1 MNQKQRTMVTIG
13 GFALALIVFFSAVAF
28 AGPLQDRMK
37 ARLPEI
43 VSLKSKGVIGEN
55 SQGYLEFV
63 GASKEGAD
71 IVAAE
76 NADRKALYTA
86 VAQKTGASVEQ
97 VGNRAALKWKEN
109 LGPGEFFK
117 NPDGQWIQKK

>member
-55 SQGYLEFV
+55 SQGYL
-63 GASKEGAD
+63 
-71 IVAAE
+71 
-76 NADRKALYTA
+76 
-86 VAQKTGASVEQ
+86 
-97 VGNRAALKWKEN
+97 
-109 LGPGEFFK
+109 
-117 NPDGQWIQKK
+117 